1 MRNSGLSEWRL
12 KKASDNKKKIEGFYY
27 IIQPLKP
34 HYVDMKCENC
44 GETFSCQRLRVEQHS
59 HIFCSKKCEGEWR
72 KSQVL
77 LNTTCAFCGKQIHIK
92 ASRMSKS
99 KKNYCSVECLNKDKK
114 IRYLGNGN
122 HQYGL
127 KGDKNSS
134 WKSDI
139 RISFYGYRLIRCL
152 EHPFRNSDDFVF
164 EHRLVAEKYLLTK
177 ENSIEIDGKRYL
189 KNEYVV
195 HHLDFDR
202 QNNKI
207 ENLKIMLR
215 SEHGTLH
222 ANLNKKDDFKEYC
235 QKYQLDID
243 KVYDNHLYNIKHY
256 RYIST

>member
-1 MRNSGLSEWRL
+1 M
-12 KKASDNKKKIEGFYY
+12 
-27 IIQPLKP
+27 
-34 HYVDMKCENC
+34 
-44 GETFSCQRLRVEQHS
+44 
-59 HIFCSKKCEGEWR
+59 
-72 KSQVL
+72 
-77 LNTTCAFCGKQIHIK
+77 
-92 ASRMSKS
+92 
-99 KKNYCSVECLNKDKK
+99 
-114 IRYLGNGN
+114 
-122 HQYGL
+122 
-127 KGDKNSS
+127 
-134 WKSDI
+134 
-139 RISFYGYRLIRCL
+139 
-152 EHPFRNSDDFVF
+152 
-164 EHRLVAEKYLLTK
+164 VAEKYLLTK